1 MKHKEVIKMEI
12 PEWALCYLVNGDSTG
27 LSDED
32 TKMVQDWERDNHVYE
47 VEPLE
52 EEGSFS
58 RYPEFGKACNVVE
71 CNVFIYA

>member
-12 PEWALCYLVNGDSTG
+12 PEWALCYLVNGDLTG

-32 TKMVQDWERDNHVYE
+32 IKIVQDWERDNHVYD
-47 VEPLE
+47 VEPLK

-58 RYPEFGKACNVVE
+58 WHPEFGKACNVVE
-71 CNVFIYA
+71 CNVFIYE

>member
-1 MKHKEVIKMEI
+1 
-12 PEWALCYLVNGDSTG
+12 
-27 LSDED
+27 
-32 TKMVQDWERDNHVYE
+32 MVQDWEKDNHVYD

-58 RYPEFGKACNVVE
+58 WHPEFGKACNVVE

>member
-1 MKHKEVIKMEI
+1 MKHKEVIKMGI
-12 PEWALCYLVNGDSTG
+12 PEWALCYLVNGDLTG

-32 TKMVQDWERDNHVYE
+32 IEIVQEWEKKNHVYE

-58 RYPEFGKACNVVE
+58 YYPEFGKACNVVE